1 MEKERPVDKLFPE
14 KRIFKE
20 IGLCTTCGKPIKENE
35 FRDKLSEKEFGISGM
50 CQVCQDEVFG
60 G

>member
-1 MEKERPVDKLFPE
+1 MEKERPVDKIFPIE
-14 KRIFKE
+14 RGLKE
-20 IGLCTTCGKPIKENE
+20 IGICPTCKKPIKENE
-35 FRDKLSEKEFGISGM
+35 FRDKLSRKEFGISGM